1 MLSKF
6 VKKNKKGVE
15 GKALIQSAK
24 YINGKTSL
32 AKPISSIQKD
42 YKSAGHHKM

>member
-15 GKALIQSAK
+15 ALIQSTK
-24 YINGKTSL
+24 YINGKASL
-32 AKPISSIQKD
+32 AKAISSIQKD
-42 YKSAGHHKM
+42 YKSAGHYKM